1 MSAQPDARKMTLAEY
16 LAFAET
22 SEEKHEYVNGFVY
35 AMSGGTLEHSRI
47 SSALI
52 RALGNALDGRP
63 CVVFTSDGRVR
74 VERTGTST
82 YPDASVVCGKLET
95 SKADPHA
102 TTNPSVIFE
111 VLSPTSEAYDRG
123 AKANH
128 YRQLPSLREYV
139 LISQEEP
146 RVEVQ
151 RLNAQGLWE
160 LRFFGKG
167 EQIELASL
175 DVRLSVDALY
185 ANPLPS

>member
-16 LAFAET
+16 LAFAEA
-22 SEEKHEYVNGFVY
+22 SEEKYEYVNGYVY
-35 AMSGGTLEHSRI
+35 AMSGGSPDHAGIAAS
-47 SSALI
+47 LI
-52 RALGNALDGRP
+52 VALGNALAGRP
-63 CVVFTSDGRVR
+63 CRVFTADLRVR
-74 VERTGTST
+74 IERTGTST
-82 YPDASVVCGKLET
+82 YPDATVVCGKLEM

-102 TTNPSVIFE
+102 TTNPIALFE

-128 YRQLPSLREYV
+128 YRQIPSLREYV
-139 LISQEEP
+139 LVSQDEP

-167 EQIELASL
+167 EQVELASI
-175 DVRLSVDALY
+175 DVRIPVDALY
-185 ANPLPS
+185 ANPLPA

>member
-16 LAFAET
+16 LAFEEA
-22 SEEKHEYVNGFVY
+22 SEEKHEYVNGYVY
-35 AMSGGTLEHSRI
+35 AMSGGSPDHAGIAAS
-47 SSALI
+47 LI
-52 RALGNALDGRP
+52 VALGNALAGRP
-63 CVVFTSDGRVR
+63 RRVFTADLRVR
-74 VERTGTST
+74 VERTGAST

-95 SKADPHA
+95 SKTDPQA
-102 TTNPSVIFE
+102 TTNPTVIFE
-111 VLSPTSEAYDRG
+111 VLSPSSEAYDRG

-128 YRQLPSLREYV
+128 YRQIPSLREYV
-139 LISQEEP
+139 LISPEER

-160 LRFFGKG
+160 LRFFGSG
-167 EQIELASL
+167 EQVELASL